1 MYKLYGHAV
10 SNYFNMIK
18 LVLLEKGIEFEEVH
32 VSPSQEEDFL
42 RLSPMGKIPA
52 LETPQ
57 GVLTETVVAL
67 EYLEDAHPEHPL
79 YPGAPYEKALVRR
92 LCHMGEIY
100 IDLLARPIF
109 MKDLLGVAEPEHRLQ
124 EIEAELT
131 KGAKALA
138 KLAPP
143 SPWMIGEQF
152 TAADI
157 VLYFT
162 LLIMTPPIEKHLQL
176 DLFELMPGYG
186 DWYQNMASRELVK
199 AVSADIEPAWE
210 GMQKRISEFLA
221 ATAEP

>member
-79 YPGAPYEKALVRR
+79 YPVCTRST
-92 LCHMGEIY
+92 
-100 IDLLARPIF
+100 AR
-109 MKDLLGVAEPEHRLQ
+109 A
-124 EIEAELT
+124 
-131 KGAKALA
+131 
-138 KLAPP
+138 
-143 SPWMIGEQF
+143 
-152 TAADI
+152 TAAKPAAS
-157 VLYFT
+157 LR
-162 LLIMTPPIEKHLQL
+162 
-176 DLFELMPGYG
+176 G
-186 DWYQNMASRELVK
+186 D
-199 AVSADIEPAWE
+199 
-210 GMQKRISEFLA
+210 
-221 ATAEP
+221 